1 MRVRPLLM
9 TVAMNVFGL
18 LPIMFDT
25 GIGSDVAK
33 RIAAPLWGGL
43 LSLTLLTL
51 AVIPALYVIWRGRG
65 LPAQARAA

>member
-1 MRVRPLLM
+1 M
-9 TVAMNVFGL
+9 TVAMNIVGL
-18 LPIMFDT
+18 IPVMFDT

-51 AVIPALYVIWRGRG
+51 AVIPALYVMWRSRG
-65 LPAQARAA
+65 LPAAVPVD

>member
-1 MRVRPLLM
+1 
-9 TVAMNVFGL
+9 VAMNIVGL
-18 LPIMFDT
+18 IPVMFDT

-51 AVIPALYVIWRGRG
+51 AVIPALYVMWRARG
-65 LPAQARAA
+65 LPARAPVD